1 MPSILLLNYAV
12 SLTPKPWTSY
22 SNNLHVKLK
31 ETKMRKFIA
40 FVNKE
45 FLHIIRDNR
54 TLLII
59 IGLPIV
65 EILLFGFA
73 INMEVQNI
81 SVAFYDPSPD
91 AITTGITQRINQNSY
106 FSSRG
111 NMQSINSIVETMKRG
126 DLDLAIVFQENFQ
139 DDIGHTGKA
148 AVQLLANSSDPNR
161 GSIAVNYATAII
173 AGYQQ
178 EQMEIK
184 QIPFQIQTENR
195 MLYNPQMKSSY
206 MFVPGILG
214 LVFMIICTLMTSV
227 SIVREKERGTMEVLL
242 ASPLKLGT
250 MIFAKTIPYIVL
262 SFIDFII
269 ILLLSYFVLEVP
281 VNGSLLLLSLVAL
294 IYISLT
300 LTYGL
305 TVSTFVDKQV
315 NAVIFS
321 AITAMLPVLMLSGM
335 IFPVANMPL
344 VLRTISAIVPARW
357 FIDAVRKVMIQGQ
370 GFFTIWKEM
379 IIMIMITLL
388 LLGVTI
394 AKTKK
399 RLE

>member
-1 MPSILLLNYAV
+1 M
-12 SLTPKPWTSY
+12 KQ
-22 SNNLHVKLK
+22 
-31 ETKMRKFIA
+31 FIA

-45 FLHIIRDNR
+45 FRHIIRDNR

-59 IGLPIV
+59 IGMPIV

-81 SVAFYDPSPD
+81 TVAFYDPSPD
-91 AITTGITQRINQNSY
+91 AITTGITERIKQNSY
-106 FSSRG
+106 FNNQG
-111 NMQSINSIVETMKRG
+111 NMQSMAKIEEAMQKGN
-126 DLDLAIVFQENFQ
+126 LDLAVVFQQNFQ
-139 DDIGHTGKA
+139 EDLVQTGNA

-161 GSIAVNYATAII
+161 GSISATYATAVI

-178 EQMEIK
+178 EQMELM

-195 MLYNPQMKSSY
+195 MIYNPQMKSSY
-206 MFVPGILG
+206 MFVPGVMG
-214 LVFMIICTLMTSV
+214 LVLMIICTIMTSV

-250 MIFAKTIPYIVL
+250 MIFAKTIPYMVI

-269 ILLLSYFVLEVP
+269 ILLLSYFVLGVP
-281 VNGSLLLLSLVAL
+281 INGSLLLLFLVAI

-305 TVSTFVDKQV
+305 TISTLVNKQM

-321 AITAMLPVLMLSGM
+321 AITVMIPVLMLSGM
-335 IFPVANMPL
+335 IFPVSSMPA
-344 VLRTISAIVPARW
+344 VLQALSTIVPARW

-370 GFFTIWKEM
+370 GIFMIWKEVL
-379 IIMIMITLL
+379 IMIGMTLFL
-388 LLGVTI
+388 LVVTI

>member
-1 MPSILLLNYAV
+1 M
-12 SLTPKPWTSY
+12 
-22 SNNLHVKLK
+22 HVKQK
-31 ETKMRKFIA
+31 GIKMKQFIA

-59 IGLPIV
+59 IGMPIV

-81 SVAFYDPSPD
+81 TVAFYDPSPD
-91 AITTGITQRINQNSY
+91 AFTTGITERIKQNSY
-106 FSSRG
+106 FNNQG
-111 NMQSINSIVETMKRG
+111 NMQSMYEMEDAMQKG
-126 DLDLAIVFQENFQ
+126 DLDLAVVFQQNFQ
-139 DDIGHTGKA
+139 EDLVQIGNAT
-148 AVQLLANSSDPNR
+148 VQLLANSSDPNR
-161 GSIAVNYATAII
+161 GSISATYATAII

-178 EQMEIK
+178 EHMDLM

-195 MLYNPQMKSSY
+195 MIYNPQMKSSY
-206 MFVPGILG
+206 MFVPGIMG
-214 LVFMIICTLMTSV
+214 LVLMIICTIMTSV
-227 SIVREKERGTMEVLL
+227 SIVREKERGTMEVLF

-250 MIFAKTIPYIVL
+250 MIFAKTVPYMAI

-269 ILLLSYFVLEVP
+269 ILLLSYFVLGVP
-281 VNGSLLLLSLVAL
+281 INGSLLLLFLIAI

-305 TVSTFVDKQV
+305 TVSTIVDKQV

-321 AITAMLPVLMLSGM
+321 ALTAMVPVLMLSGM
-335 IFPVANMPL
+335 IFPVDNMPA
-344 VLRTISAIVPARW
+344 VLKALSAIVPARW
-357 FIDAVRKVMIQGQ
+357 FIDSVRKVMIQGQ
-370 GFFTIWKEM
+370 GFFMVWKQVFILIGM
-379 IIMIMITLL
+379 TLVL
-388 LLGVTI
+388 LVATI

>member
-1 MPSILLLNYAV
+1 
-12 SLTPKPWTSY
+12 
-22 SNNLHVKLK
+22 
-31 ETKMRKFIA
+31 MRKFIA

>member
-1 MPSILLLNYAV
+1 MR
-12 SLTPKPWTSY
+12 Y
-22 SNNLHVKLK
+22 SDNLHVKQK
-31 ETKMRKFIA
+31 GIKMKQFIA

-45 FLHIIRDNR
+45 FRHIIRDNR

-59 IGLPIV
+59 IGMPIV

-81 SVAFYDPSPD
+81 TVAFYDPSPD
-91 AITTGITQRINQNSY
+91 AITTGITERIKENSY
-106 FSSRG
+106 FNNQG
-111 NMQSINSIVETMKRG
+111 NMQSMTKIEEAMQKG
-126 DLDLAIVFQENFQ
+126 DLDLAVVFQQNFQ
-139 DDIGHTGKA
+139 EDLVHTANA

-161 GSIAVNYATAII
+161 GSISATYATAII

-178 EQMEIK
+178 EQMELM

-195 MLYNPQMKSSY
+195 MIYNPQMKSSY
-206 MFVPGILG
+206 MFVPGIMG
-214 LVFMIICTLMTSV
+214 LVLMIICTIMTSV

-250 MIFAKTIPYIVL
+250 MIFAKTIPYMVI

-269 ILLLSYFVLEVP
+269 ILLLSYFVLGVP
-281 VNGSLLLLSLVAL
+281 INGSILLLFLVAL

-305 TVSTFVDKQV
+305 TISTLVDKQM

-321 AITAMLPVLMLSGM
+321 AITAMIPVLMLSGM
-335 IFPVANMPL
+335 IFPVGNMPV
-344 VLRTISAIVPARW
+344 VLQAFSAIVPARW

-370 GFFTIWKEM
+370 GLFMIWKEVL
-379 IIMIMITLL
+379 IMIGMTIF

>member
-1 MPSILLLNYAV
+1 
-12 SLTPKPWTSY
+12 
-22 SNNLHVKLK
+22 
-31 ETKMRKFIA
+31 MRKFIA

-281 VNGSLLLLSLVAL
+281 VNGSLLLLSLVA
-294 IYISLT
+294 
-300 LTYGL
+300 
-305 TVSTFVDKQV
+305 
-315 NAVIFS
+315 IFS

>member
-1 MPSILLLNYAV
+1 M
-12 SLTPKPWTSY
+12 KQ
-22 SNNLHVKLK
+22 
-31 ETKMRKFIA
+31 FFA

-45 FLHIIRDNR
+45 FRHIIRDNR

-59 IGLPIV
+59 IGMPIV
-65 EILLFGFA
+65 EVLLFGFA

-81 SVAFYDPSPD
+81 KVAFYDPAPD
-91 AITTGITQRINQNSY
+91 AFTADIVERINQNYY
-106 FSSRG
+106 FNNLG
-111 NMQSINSIVETMKRG
+111 YMQSMDDMEEAMRKG
-126 DLDLAIVFQENFQ
+126 KLDLAVVFQQNFQ
-139 DDIGHTGKA
+139 EDLVHSGTA
-148 AVQLLANSSDPNR
+148 SVQLLANSSDPNR
-161 GSIAVNYATAII
+161 GSISVTYVTAII

-178 EQMEIK
+178 EKTELM
-184 QIPFQIQTENR
+184 QIPFQIQTDNR
-195 MLYNPQMKSSY
+195 MIYNPQMKSSY
-206 MFVPGILG
+206 MFVPGIMG
-214 LVFMIICTLMTSV
+214 LVLMIICTIMTSV

-242 ASPLKLGT
+242 ASPLKQGT
-250 MIFAKTIPYIVL
+250 MIFAKTIPYMVI

-269 ILLLSYFVLEVP
+269 ILLLSYFVLGVP
-281 VNGSLLLLSLVAL
+281 VNGSLILLFLVAL

-305 TVSTFVDKQV
+305 TVSTLVDKQV

-321 AITAMLPVLMLSGM
+321 AITAMIPVLMLSGM
-335 IFPVANMPL
+335 IFPISNMPK
-344 VLRTISAIVPARW
+344 VLQAISAIVPARW

-370 GFFTIWKEM
+370 GLFIIWKEVL
-379 IIMIMITLL
+379 IMIGMTIF

>member
-1 MPSILLLNYAV
+1 MR
-12 SLTPKPWTSY
+12 Y
-22 SNNLHVKLK
+22 SDNLHVKQK
-31 ETKMRKFIA
+31 GIKMKQFIA

-45 FLHIIRDNR
+45 FRHIIRDNR

-59 IGLPIV
+59 IGMPIV

-81 SVAFYDPSPD
+81 TVAFYDPSPD
-91 AITTGITQRINQNSY
+91 AITTGITERIKENSY
-106 FSSRG
+106 FNNQG
-111 NMQSINSIVETMKRG
+111 NMPSMAKMEEAMQKG
-126 DLDLAIVFQENFQ
+126 DLDLAVVFQQNFQ
-139 DDIGHTGKA
+139 EDLVQTGNA

-161 GSIAVNYATAII
+161 GSISATYATAII

-178 EQMEIK
+178 EQMELMH
-184 QIPFQIQTENR
+184 IPFQIQTENR
-195 MLYNPQMKSSY
+195 MIYNPQMKSSY
-206 MFVPGILG
+206 MFVPGIMG
-214 LVFMIICTLMTSV
+214 LVLMIICTIMTSV

-242 ASPLKLGT
+242 ASPLKQGT
-250 MIFAKTIPYIVL
+250 MIFAKTIPYMVI

-269 ILLLSYFVLEVP
+269 ILLLSYFVLGVP
-281 VNGSLLLLSLVAL
+281 INGSLLLLFLVAL

-305 TVSTFVDKQV
+305 TISTLVDKQM

-321 AITAMLPVLMLSGM
+321 AITAMIPVLMLSGM
-335 IFPVANMPL
+335 IFPVGNMPV
-344 VLRTISAIVPARW
+344 VLQALSAIIPARW

-370 GFFTIWKEM
+370 GLFMIWKEVL
-379 IIMIMITLL
+379 IMIGMTIF